1 MFMRG
6 NAVISVPAKNL
17 RGRGF
22 TLIEMVIGIVA
33 FSAVLT
39 IILSVVTPQAVRSVD
54 PIFNVRAAELAQ
66 STLNEISSKSFDEN
80 SNRTGGVIRC
90 HEDFD
95 GDGAYDNSALKEV
108 ECTEPALLGP
118 DLGEN
123 DREAY
128 DDVDDYDGLNVIVNS
143 FGDSIVQ
150 DGQDLY
156 AGFGILVS
164 VFYDQNMDGIDDNA
178 IGSLKH
184 IRIVV
189 TTPLGDSYTYSVYRS
204 NY

>member
-1 MFMRG
+1 MQE
-6 NAVISVPAKNL
+6 NVVISFPEVHS
-17 RGRGF
+17 RDRGF

-66 STLNEISSKSFDEN
+66 STLNEISSKFFDEN

-95 GDGAYDNSALKEV
+95 GDGAYDNNALKET
-108 ECTEPALLGP
+108 ECTAPASLGP

-143 FGDSIVQ
+143 FGDSIEQ
-150 DGQDLY
+150 NGQDLY

-164 VFYDQNMDGIDDNA
+164 VFYDQNMDGIDDGA
-178 IGSLKH
+178 IGSLKL

-189 TTPLGDSYTYSVYRS
+189 TTPVGDSYTYSVYRS